1 MAKELG
7 ISRNKY
13 ERNNDVILRPEKIR
27 SGRNI
32 TRIVGKSRYNRKGD
46 PFLFSSFFFMFRK
59 KTTEKVY
66 FLLVAVHLR
75 EVE

>member
-46 PFLFSSFFFMFRK
+46 PFLFSLFFFHVEK
-59 KTTEKVY
+59 KNDGKILFSFSCCSLE
-66 FLLVAVHLR
+66 
-75 EVE
+75 

>member
-46 PFLFSSFFFMFRK
+46 PFLFSSFFFMLKKKRRK
-59 KTTEKVY
+59 K
-66 FLLVAVHLR
+66 FIFF
-75 EVE
+75 